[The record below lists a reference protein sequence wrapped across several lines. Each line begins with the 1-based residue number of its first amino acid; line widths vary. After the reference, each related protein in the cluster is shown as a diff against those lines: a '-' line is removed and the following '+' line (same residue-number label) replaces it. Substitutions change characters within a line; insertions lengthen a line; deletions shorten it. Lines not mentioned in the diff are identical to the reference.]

1 MKTWDKIARTG
12 TFTAM
17 SGKQVTITES
27 KLDELVN
34 SFAPDKYTPPIVKGH
49 PKVEDPAFGHVV
61 ALKRDGEIL
70 FAQYA
75 QIPDDLRK
83 EVDSGRY
90 LSKSISVFPPKEGEP
105 WKLKHVGLLGAAP
118 PAIDGLGGIQLSEGE
133 DGALMFANFQTEEQA
148 TMDVKDKEIA
158 DLKAK
163 LKTEQD
169 AKTAA
174 ESAREKESKAREE
187 AEGKLAKTAEEQATA
202 SRTAKVEKLIT
213 EGKVLPAEKEQVAE
227 FAKALEGGEEISFSA
242 GEGKKPLADH
252 FWSWIEGRK
261 EHGLF
266 EFSAADTNPQ
276 QGGETVDL
284 SGLAGKF

>member
-1 MKTWDKIARTG
+1 MKKWDKIARTG

-17 SGKQVTITES
+17 SGKQVTITKS
-27 KLDELVN
+27 KLDELVK
-34 SFAPDKYTPPIVKGH
+34 SFVPETYKPPVVKGH
-49 PKVEDPAFGHVV
+49 PKVEDPAFGHV
-61 ALKRDGEIL
+61 AELKREGDIL
-70 FAQYA
+70 FALYA
-75 QIPDDLRK
+75 SVPDELK
-83 EVDSGRY
+83 NEVYSGRY
-90 LSKSISVFPPKEGEP
+90 LSKSISVFPPKSGEP
-105 WKLKHVGLLGAAP
+105 WKLKHVGLLGAAA

-148 TMDVKDKEIA
+148 TMDEKDKKIA
-158 DLKAK
+158 DLEAK
-163 LKTEQD
+163 LKAEQD

-174 ESAREKESKAREE
+174 ESAREKETQARAE
-187 AEGKLAKTAEEQATA
+187 AEGKLAKTAEEQASA

-213 EGKVLPAEKEQVAE
+213 EGKVLPAEKEQIAE

-252 FWSWIEGRK
+252 FWSWVEGRK

-276 QGGETVDL
+276 QGGETADL